1 MAPTKWRVTAELNA
15 LAFAIGSVCGLF
27 PTPVVAQD
35 DVLVEVETGRLAGV
49 RQGTVAVFK
58 GVPYATPPVG
68 PLRWQ
73 PPQRAADWR
82 RVRSA
87 RRFGPVARQ
96 RVVGG
101 AGFVTS
107 EDCLYLNIWTPAGAD
122 ESLPVMVFI
131 HGGGFATG
139 SGSEAMYDGTEL
151 AKHGVVIVTLNYRL
165 DVMGFLAHPL
175 LSAESPRMSSG
186 NYGLLDQIA
195 ALEWIQRNI
204 EQFGGDPGRVTI
216 FGESSG
222 GRSVSVLMTSPL
234 AEGLFH
240 RAVAQSGA
248 LDGLETPLVTA
259 EAQGEQL
266 VVAVGCTDRPD
277 PLRCLRARTFEEL
290 IVGGSAD
297 VGPIVDGWVVPEDP
311 RRVYASGRQHDVPM
325 IVGGNADEGTFSML
339 GRRIPIRT
347 VEEYTA
353 FVRGLLGSGAD
364 DALSYYSVTFDQDVF
379 QALNRFG
386 TDREV
391 ARHVR
396 QQARWMVGT
405 NRKIYAY
412 LFSRVS
418 PQHQWT
424 GLGAT
429 HTAELPYLF
438 GNLQFAARQGDL
450 RTLELADRRLSQT
463 MMRYWAQ
470 FAASGDPNGDGLP
483 PWPVYGSTEEL
494 LRLDDEV
501 VPGPWPRA
509 EALDLLD
516 RLFNDQTPDSDLN

>member
-1 MAPTKWRVTAELNA
+1 
-15 LAFAIGSVCGLF
+15 
-27 PTPVVAQD
+27 
-35 DVLVEVETGRLAGV
+35 
-49 RQGTVAVFK
+49 
-58 GVPYATPPVG
+58 
-68 PLRWQ
+68 
-73 PPQRAADWR
+73 
-82 RVRSA
+82 
-87 RRFGPVARQ
+87 
-96 RVVGG
+96 
-101 AGFVTS
+101 
-107 EDCLYLNIWTPAGAD
+107 
-122 ESLPVMVFI
+122 
-131 HGGGFATG
+131 
-139 SGSEAMYDGTEL
+139 
-151 AKHGVVIVTLNYRL
+151 
-165 DVMGFLAHPL
+165 
-175 LSAESPRMSSG
+175 
-186 NYGLLDQIA
+186 
-195 ALEWIQRNI
+195 
-204 EQFGGDPGRVTI
+204 
-216 FGESSG
+216 
-222 GRSVSVLMTSPL
+222 
-234 AEGLFH
+234 
-240 RAVAQSGA
+240 
-248 LDGLETPLVTA
+248 
-259 EAQGEQL
+259 
-266 VVAVGCTDRPD
+266 
-277 PLRCLRARTFEEL
+277 
-290 IVGGSAD
+290 
-297 VGPIVDGWVVPEDP
+297 
-311 RRVYASGRQHDVPM
+311 M

-364 DALSYYSVTFDQDVF
+364 DVLSYYSVTVDRDVF

>member
-1 MAPTKWRVTAELNA
+1 
-15 LAFAIGSVCGLF
+15 
-27 PTPVVAQD
+27 
-35 DVLVEVETGRLAGV
+35 
-49 RQGTVAVFK
+49 
-58 GVPYATPPVG
+58 
-68 PLRWQ
+68 
-73 PPQRAADWR
+73 
-82 RVRSA
+82 
-87 RRFGPVARQ
+87 
-96 RVVGG
+96 
-101 AGFVTS
+101 
-107 EDCLYLNIWTPAGAD
+107 
-122 ESLPVMVFI
+122 MVFI

-151 AKHGVVIVTLNYRL
+151 AKHGVVMVTLNYRL
-165 DVMGFLAHPL
+165 DVIGFFAHPL
-175 LSAESPRMSSG
+175 LSTESSRMSSG
-186 NYGLLDQIA
+186 NYGLLDQVA

-259 EAQGEQL
+259 EAQGERL
-266 VVAVGCTDRPD
+266 AVAVGCAARPD

-290 IVGGSAD
+290 TVGASVEA
-297 VGPIVDGWVVPEDP
+297 GPIVDGWVVPEDP
-311 RRVYASGRQHDVPM
+311 RRVYASGRQQDVPM
-325 IVGGNADEGTFSML
+325 IIGGNADEGTFSML

-364 DALSYYSVTFDQDVF
+364 EALSLYSVTADGDVF
-379 QALNRFG
+379 QVLNRFG

-396 QQARWMVGT
+396 QQARWIAGT
-405 NRKIYAY
+405 SGKTYVY

-463 MMRYWAQ
+463 MMRYWAR
-470 FAASGDPNGDGLP
+470 FAATGDPNGDDLP
-483 PWPVYGSTEEL
+483 SWPVYGPGEVL

-509 EALDLLD
+509 EARDLLE
-516 RLFNDQTPDSDLN
+516 RLFNDQTPGSDLN